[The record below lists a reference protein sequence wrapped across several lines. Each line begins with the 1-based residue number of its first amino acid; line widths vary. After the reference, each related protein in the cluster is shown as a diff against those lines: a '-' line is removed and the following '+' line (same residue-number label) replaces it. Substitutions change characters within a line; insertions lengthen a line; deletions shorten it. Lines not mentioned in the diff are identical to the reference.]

1 MKAVKTMSERGL
13 KWLKSFE
20 NCSLTAYKDLG
31 GVWTIGYGHTEGVI
45 SGMKISPADA
55 DRLFSQDVKNIAERY
70 VNALPEQIKLSQ
82 NQFVALC
89 FLVFNTGPSSIA
101 AGTTIRNALM
111 EGDYEKA
118 AQGFL
123 LWVKVRDKK
132 TGKLVFCQGLYN
144 RRKRESAYF
153 QGRYDQ
159 VKEDLETLHD

>member
-1 MKAVKTMSERGL
+1 MKAVRTMSERGL

-20 NCSLTAYKDLG
+20 DCSLTAYKDVA
-31 GVWTIGYGHTEGVI
+31 GVWTIGYGHTQGVV

-55 DRLFSQDVKNIAERY
+55 DRLFAQDVKNIAERC
-70 VNALPEQIKLSQ
+70 VNALPEQIKL
-82 NQFVALC
+82 NQFQFDALC
-89 FLVFNTGPSSIA
+89 FLAFNCPQAIA
-101 AGTTIRNALM
+101 AGTTIRKALM

-153 QGRYDQ
+153 QGRYD
-159 VKEDLETLHD
+159 ETKKDIEQLS

>member
-1 MKAVKTMSERGL
+1 MKQIKTMSERGL

-55 DRLFSQDVKNIAERY
+55 DRLFAQDVKNIAERY

-82 NQFVALC
+82 NQFDALC

>member
-20 NCSLTAYKDLG
+20 NCRLKAYKDVG

-45 SGMKISPADA
+45 SGMQISPADA
-55 DRLFSQDVKNIAERY
+55 DRLFAQDVKNIAERC
-70 VNALPEQIKLSQ
+70 VNALPEKILLNQ
-82 NQFVALC
+82 NQFDALC
-89 FLVFNTGPSSIA
+89 FLAFNCPQAIA
-101 AGTTIRNALM
+101 AGTTIRNALLA
-111 EGDYEKA
+111 GDYEKA
-118 AQGFL
+118 AQGFM

-159 VKEDLETLHD
+159 IKENLEQLHD

>member
-55 DRLFSQDVKNIAERY
+55 DRLFAQDVKNIAERC

-82 NQFVALC
+82 NQFDALC

>member
-1 MKAVKTMSERGL
+1 MKTVKTMSERGL

-20 NCSLTAYKDLG
+20 NCSLKAYKDIG

-45 SGMKISPADA
+45 PGMQISPADA
-55 DRLFSQDVKNIAERY
+55 DRLFAQDVKKIAERC
-70 VNALPEQIKLSQ
+70 VNALPEQIKLNQSQ
-82 NQFVALC
+82 FDALC
-89 FLVFNTGPSSIA
+89 FLVFNTGPQSVA
-101 AGTTIRNALM
+101 PGTTIRNALM

>member
-20 NCSLTAYKDLG
+20 NCSLKAYKDVA

-45 SGMKISPADA
+45 SGMQISPADA
-55 DRLFSQDVKNIAERY
+55 DRLFAQDVKNIAERY
-70 VNALPEQIKLSQ
+70 VNALPEKISLNQ
-82 NQFVALC
+82 NQYDALC
-89 FLVFNTGPSSIA
+89 FLAFNCPQAIA

-132 TGKLVFCQGLYN
+132 SGKLVFCQGLYN

-159 VKEDLETLHD
+159 VKENLQELA

>member
-1 MKAVKTMSERGL
+1 MKQIKTMSERGL

-55 DRLFSQDVKNIAERY
+55 DRLFAQDVKNIAERY
-70 VNALPEQIKLSQ
+70 VNALPEQIKLTQ
-82 NQFVALC
+82 NQFDALC

-159 VKEDLETLHD
+159 VKENLAELA

>member
-20 NCSLTAYKDLG
+20 NCRLKAYLDVG

-45 SGMKISPADA
+45 SGMQISPADA
-55 DRLFSQDVKNIAERY
+55 DRLFAQDVKKIAERC
-70 VNALPEQIKLSQ
+70 VNALPEKISLNQ
-82 NQFVALC
+82 NQYDALC
-89 FLVFNTGPSSIA
+89 FLAFNCPQAIA
-101 AGTTIRNALM
+101 AGTTIRNALLA
-111 EGDYEKA
+111 GDYEKA
-118 AQGFL
+118 AQGFM

-159 VKEDLETLHD
+159 VKENLAELA

>member
-1 MKAVKTMSERGL
+1 MKQIKTMSERGL

-55 DRLFSQDVKNIAERY
+55 DRLFAQDVKNIAERY

-82 NQFVALC
+82 NQFDALC

-132 TGKLVFCQGLYN
+132 SGKLVFCQGLYN

>member
-20 NCSLTAYKDLG
+20 SCSLKAYKDVG
-31 GVWTIGYGHTEGVI
+31 GVWTIGYGHTQGVV

-55 DRLFSQDVKNIAERY
+55 DRLFAQDVKNIAERC
-70 VNALPEQIKLSQ
+70 VNALPEKISLNQ
-82 NQFVALC
+82 NQFDALC
-89 FLVFNTGPSSIA
+89 FLAFNCPQAIA
-101 AGTTIRNALM
+101 AGTTIRNALLA
-111 EGDYEKA
+111 GDYEKA
-118 AQGFL
+118 AQGFM

-132 TGKLVFCQGLYN
+132 TGQLVFCQGLYN

-159 VKEDLETLHD
+159 VREDLEKLA

>member
-82 NQFVALC
+82 NQFDALC

>member
-20 NCSLTAYKDLG
+20 NCRLKAYKDVG

-45 SGMKISPADA
+45 SGMQISPADA
-55 DRLFSQDVKNIAERY
+55 DRLFAQDVKNIAERC
-70 VNALPEQIKLSQ
+70 VNALPEKISLNQ
-82 NQFVALC
+82 NQYDALC
-89 FLVFNTGPSSIA
+89 FLAFNCPQAIA
-101 AGTTIRNALM
+101 AGTTIRNALLA
-111 EGDYEKA
+111 GDYEKA
-118 AQGFL
+118 AQGFM

-159 VKEDLETLHD
+159 VKENLEQLHD

>member
-1 MKAVKTMSERGL
+1 MKQIKTMSERGL

-20 NCSLTAYKDLG
+20 SCSLTAYKCPA
-31 GVWTIGYGHTEGVI
+31 GVWTIGYGHTAGVI

-55 DRLFSQDVKNIAERY
+55 ERLFAQDVKNIAERY
-70 VNALPEQIKLSQ
+70 VNALPDKISLTQ
-82 NQFVALC
+82 NQFDALC
-89 FLVFNTGPSSIA
+89 FLVFNTGPQSIA
-101 AGTTIRNALM
+101 PGTTIRNALM

-132 TGKLVFCQGLYN
+132 SGKLVFCQGLYN

-153 QGRYDQ
+153 QGRYD
-159 VKEDLETLHD
+159 ETKKDIEQLA

>member
-1 MKAVKTMSERGL
+1 MKAIKTMSERGL

-20 NCSLTAYKDLG
+20 NCSLKAYKDVG

-45 SGMKISPADA
+45 PGMQISPADA
-55 DRLFSQDVKNIAERY
+55 DRLFAQDVKKIAERC
-70 VNALPEQIKLSQ
+70 VNALPEQIKL
-82 NQFVALC
+82 NQFQFDALC
-89 FLVFNTGPSSIA
+89 FLTFNCPQAIA

-144 RRKRESAYF
+144 RRKRESEYF
-153 QGRYDQ
+153 QGRYD
-159 VKEDLETLHD
+159 ETKKDIEQLA

>member
-1 MKAVKTMSERGL
+1 MKAIKTMSERGL

-20 NCSLTAYKDLG
+20 NCSLTAYKDVG

-55 DRLFSQDVKNIAERY
+55 DRLFAQDVKNIAERY
-70 VNALPEQIKLSQ
+70 VNALPEQIKL
-82 NQFVALC
+82 NQCQFDALC
-89 FLVFNTGPSSIA
+89 FLVFNTGPQSVA
-101 AGTTIRNALM
+101 PGTTIRNALM

-153 QGRYDQ
+153 QGRYD
-159 VKEDLETLHD
+159 ETKKDIEQLA

>member
-1 MKAVKTMSERGL
+1 MKQIKTMSERGL

-20 NCSLTAYKDLG
+20 NCSLKAYKDVA

-45 SGMKISPADA
+45 SGMQISPADA
-55 DRLFSQDVKNIAERY
+55 DRLFAQDVKNIAERY
-70 VNALPEQIKLSQ
+70 VNALPESIKLTQ
-82 NQFVALC
+82 CQFDALC
-89 FLVFNTGPSSIA
+89 FLVFNTGPQSVA
-101 AGTTIRNALM
+101 PGTTIRNALM

-153 QGRYDQ
+153 QGRYD
-159 VKEDLETLHD
+159 ETKRDIEQLA